1 MYLQFLFIRGLH
13 LIHFAF
19 INTYTMHEVL
29 LALSYPPY
37 SGLFLKD
44 FDFHMWTKILR
55 CTSMLDTYTH
65 INTGY
70 IFESKISIGGIN

>member
-1 MYLQFLFIRGLH
+1 MYI
-13 LIHFAF
+13 AF

-37 SGLFLKD
+37 GGLFLKD
-44 FDFHMWTKILR
+44 FDFHILRTKILR

-70 IFESKISIGGIN
+70 IFESKISISGIN